1 MNMTFADSVKSGLR
15 NYSNFKGTASRTEF
29 WYFYLFTVLLNMVTS
44 TFDSF
49 ITPGAAVG
57 DSMMAG
63 AGPLYLISNIA
74 LILPNLSLA
83 VRRFHDAGLSGK
95 WLGLWALP
103 VIAFLGTGGFAT
115 ALGSKISETSTDAEV
130 LAALAVFIPTLLLAS
145 AVGIFQL
152 VVNLKATK
160 TAAQGNKYA
169 DRSESSTSAAE

>member
-1 MNMTFADSVKSGLR
+1 MNMTFADSVKSGLK

-49 ITPGAAVG
+49 ITPGSAVG
-57 DSMMAG
+57 NSMMTG
-63 AGPLYLISNIA
+63 AGPLYMITNIA
-74 LILPNLSLA
+74 LILPNLSLT
-83 VRRFHDAGLSGK
+83 VRRFHDAGFSGK

-103 VIAFLGTGGFAT
+103 VIAFLATGGIAI
-115 ALGSKISETSTDAEV
+115 AVGSKISETSTDAEV
-130 LAALAVFIPTLLLAS
+130 LAALSVFIPTLLLTA

-160 TAAQGNKYA
+160 TAAQGNKFA
-169 DRSESSTSAAE
+169 DQGETATSASE